1 MDTAT
6 NLRAPGLRMLLMY
19 IPGNASSCRYIHTY
33 IYSAHDVCTY
43 MFVLLYSCIYIYM
56 ILCIYRYMYVCVYI
70 YIIIYLVDG
79 FNPSKKYDLVSW
91 DDEIPNWMENHK
103 IPWFQMFQSTNQILY
118 TILGQTLNTINGVE
132 WNTPWWYIISGW
144 YQI

>member
-1 MDTAT
+1 
-6 NLRAPGLRMLLMY
+6 
-19 IPGNASSCRYIHTY
+19 
-33 IYSAHDVCTY
+33 

-91 DDEIPNWMENHK
+91 DDEIPN
-103 IPWFQMFQSTNQILY
+103 
-118 TILGQTLNTINGVE
+118 
-132 WNTPWWYIISGW
+132 
-144 YQI
+144 